1 MSDLWRELGWRTY
14 YIHIYVC
21 MSRHLS
27 LLPYSFSPLQL
38 ILIRPKYS
46 FLLWLSGN
54 VNLGSDRMNNHLDS
68 CDSRNKT
75 ISERYHFPRKLLND
89 KIWFVDN
96 CLNQITNQGPS
107 IQWSTIAA
115 MKETSWAQMVTYDRK
130 SWKKVPSTSMKS
142 LTVPLKTSDQSWSK
156 LFQLRST
163 LFQSLKIGRYFA
175 CKNDRM
181 IYAQEPIISFHLQV
195 YVQSDSHFSK
205 FEGLFGRK

>member
-130 SWKKVPSTSMKS
+130 SWKKKFLRHPWS
-142 LTVPLKTSDQSWSK
+142 LWQFLWK
-156 LFQLRST
+156 L
-163 LFQSLKIGRYFA
+163 
-175 CKNDRM
+175 
-181 IYAQEPIISFHLQV
+181 PIKAGPNFFNSAARCFNL
-195 YVQSDSHFSK
+195 
-205 FEGLFGRK
+205 